1 VIEVQPTSESC
12 PSRADLA
19 AFAAGDLPRAA
30 LERIARHAETCADC
44 EEALD
49 RLDGTAD
56 ALMEELRSPV
66 SEELAAAW
74 TIPDRVRDAL
84 LALGNGTA
92 LAAGPTAGSR
102 LGKFELVECLGTGAF
117 GQVFKAID
125 TELDRPVAVKV
136 LRGGAGA
143 SRDDV
148 DRFLREARSAARL
161 RHPGIV
167 AIHATGQAPDGS
179 PFLVEEFVHGS
190 TLAASIKDGPLDPR
204 RAAEIVAGLA
214 DALAYA
220 HSHGVIHRDVK
231 PSNVMLDPEGHAHL
245 MDFGLAKRETD
256 EPPETV
262 EGQVLGTPAYMS
274 PEQARGESRRVDGRS
289 DVYSLGVVLY
299 ELLSGDRPFRGN
311 RRMLLLQVLED
322 EPRPPRRLNDR
333 VPRDL
338 ETITLKAMAKTSGR
352 RYATAADL
360 ADDLRRFL
368 RGEPV
373 RARPAG
379 RIVRIWRWA
388 KRNPVPASL
397 LLAVTV
403 GSALGLWRLSVLS
416 EDLIKASALDGAAQQ
431 SEMLDEVNTV
441 YSAEVADRV
450 RGVPVTHDYAGK
462 PGAIPLPATLTIE
475 LGRHI
480 SDRGKSGV
488 QVRLYSDFPFRDRPN
503 GSPQDDFERD
513 ALYQLRENPD
523 QPVYRFEEAEGRP
536 VLRYAT
542 ARRMQ
547 ETCVKC
553 HNTHPN
559 SPKKD
564 WKVGD
569 VPGVLEVIRP
579 LDGDVER
586 ARAGLRGTAVLM
598 AVTFGSLLGASA
610 LILVVTNRRRTSY
623 TPVAVGE

>member
-1 VIEVQPTSESC
+1 VTELQPTTEPC
-12 PSRADLA
+12 PTRANLA
-19 AFAAGDLPRAA
+19 AFAAGDLPRPA
-30 LERIARHAETCADC
+30 LELIARHAETCARC
-44 EEALD
+44 GQALD
-49 RLDGTAD
+49 QLDEPTDPLLAG
-56 ALMEELRSPV
+56 LRSPV
-66 SEELAAAW
+66 VNETDSAW
-74 TIPDRVRDAL
+74 TVPDRVRSAL
-84 LALGNGTA
+84 LALGAGA
-92 LAAGPTAGSR
+92 SVAAGPAPGSR
-102 LGKFELVECLGTGAF
+102 LDQFELVECLGTGAF

-143 SRDDV
+143 SREDV
-148 DRFLREARSAARL
+148 ERFLREARSAARL
-161 RHPGIV
+161 RHPAIV

-179 PFLVEEFVHGS
+179 PFLVEEFVHGP
-190 TLAASIKDGPLDPR
+190 TLAARVQDGPLDPR
-204 RAAEIVAGLA
+204 RAAEVIAALA

-220 HSHGVIHRDVK
+220 HAHGVVHRDVK
-231 PSNVMLDPEGHAHL
+231 PSNVMLDPDGRPHL

-299 ELLSGDRPFRGN
+299 ELLTGERPFRGN
-311 RRMLLLQVLED
+311 RRMLLLQVLDD

-338 ETITLKAMAKTSGR
+338 ETITLKAMAKAPGR

-360 ADDLRRFL
+360 AADLRRFL

-373 RARPAG
+373 KARPAG
-379 RIVRIWRWA
+379 RLVRVWRWA
-388 KRNPVPASL
+388 RRNPVPASL

-403 GSALGLWRLSVLS
+403 GSALGLWRLSVMS
-416 EDLIKASALDGAAQQ
+416 EDLIRASALEGAAQQ
-431 SEMLDEVNTV
+431 SQMLDEVNAV
-441 YSAEVADRV
+441 YSSEVADRV
-450 RGVPVTHDYAGK
+450 RNIPVTHDYVDR
-462 PGAIPLPATLTIE
+462 PGGIPLPATMTIV
-475 LGRHI
+475 LSRHI
-480 SDRGKSGV
+480 SERGRSGL
-488 QVRLYSDFPFRDRPN
+488 QVRLYTDAPFRDRPH
-503 GSPQDDFERD
+503 GRPEDEFEWD
-513 ALYQLRENPD
+513 ALRRLRANPD
-523 QPVYRFEEAEGRP
+523 EPVYRFEEADGRP

-564 WKVGD
+564 WREGD

-579 LDGDVER
+579 LDGDRER
-586 ARAGLRGTAVLM
+586 ARAGLRGTAILM
-598 AVTFGSLLGASA
+598 GVTFGSLLGASA
-610 LILVVTNRRRTSY
+610 LILVVTNRRRASY
-623 TPVAVGE
+623 TPAAEGA

>member
-1 VIEVQPTSESC
+1 MPPEPC
-12 PSRADLA
+12 PSRDELT
-19 AFAAGDLPRAA
+19 AFAAGDLPRTAF
-30 LERIARHAETCADC
+30 ERIARHAETCNRC
-44 EEALD
+44 GQTLD
-49 RLDGTAD
+49 QLDGVTD
-56 ALMEELRSPV
+56 PLVVGLRAGASGDDSCWDV
-66 SEELAAAW
+66 
-74 TIPDRVRDAL
+74 PDPIRSAL
-84 LALGNGTA
+84 LAIGNGRAPPAT
-92 LAAGPTAGSR
+92 GPTAGSR

-143 SRDDV
+143 SREDI

-190 TLAASIKDGPLDPR
+190 TLAGLVKDGPLDSR
-204 RAAEIVAGLA
+204 RAAELVAALA

-220 HSHGVIHRDVK
+220 HAHGVVHRDVK
-231 PSNVMLDPEGHAHL
+231 PSNVMVDPDGHPHL

-299 ELLSGDRPFRGN
+299 ELLTGERPFRGN

-322 EPRPPRRLNDR
+322 EPRPPHRLNDR

-338 ETITLKAMAKTSGR
+338 ETITLKAMAKSPTR
-352 RYATAADL
+352 RYATATDL

-368 RGEPV
+368 RNEPV
-373 RARPAG
+373 KARPAG
-379 RIVRIWRWA
+379 WVERAWRWA
-388 KRNPVPASL
+388 RRNPVPASL
-397 LLAVTV
+397 LVAVTL
-403 GSALGLWRLSVLS
+403 GSGLGLWRLSVLS
-416 EDLIKASALDGAAQQ
+416 EDLVRASALEGAAQQ
-431 SEMLDEVNTV
+431 SSMLDEVNRV
-441 YSAEVADRV
+441 YSSEVADRV
-450 RGVPVTHDYAGK
+450 RNVPVTHDYAGR

-480 SDRGKSGV
+480 SERGQTGV

-503 GSPQDDFERD
+503 GSPQDEFEHE
-513 ALYQLRENPD
+513 ALRRLRENPD
-523 QPVYRFEEAEGRP
+523 EPVYRFEEDDGRP

-564 WKVGD
+564 WKEGD
-569 VPGVLEVIRP
+569 IPGVLEVIRP
-579 LDGDVER
+579 LDGDVRR
-586 ARAGLRGTAVLM
+586 AREGLRGTAILM
-598 AVTFGSLLGASA
+598 AVTFGSLLGACG
-610 LILVVTNRRRTSY
+610 LILVLTNRRRYAPRTEV
-623 TPVAVGE
+623 TP